1 MRKEVSSIGKEP
13 LFDQSARACLPP
25 MQEALSAGI
34 ESVNVCVCSFSGKG
48 DSLSQW
54 RAYGGPASGFAIGF
68 SGAYLRQISEGLGWL
83 VRVVYDEEQQRS
95 LVRTLL
101 EDVLEENRK
110 RRSNEQSE
118 YVPTFGNLLAYLNR
132 YAPILKHKSFEEESE
147 WRIITRPRMST
158 DDRFAY
164 RTGASMLIPYYRLSL
179 GEAESLGIQE
189 IVIGPTPHP
198 KQARASVYGVLI
210 KNGIRVS
217 GDVSPAGV
225 KLRRSEVPFR
235 NW

>member
-1 MRKEVSSIGKEP
+1 LTGPPCFVCRRCKRRSRPGLRASTYAYVRFRRRATTFPNGEP
-13 LFDQSARACLPP
+13 TA
-25 MQEALSAGI
+25 ALHRDLRL
-34 ESVNVCVCSFSGKG
+34 
-48 DSLSQW
+48 DSQGHI
-54 RAYGGPASGFAIGF
+54 YVK
-68 SGAYLRQISEGLGWL
+68 YLKGLGWL
-83 VRVVYDEEQQRS
+83 VRVEYNEEQQRS

-110 RRSNEQSE
+110 RRSNEQQE
-118 YVPTFGNLLAYLNR
+118 YVPTSGNLLAYLNR
-132 YAPILKHKSFEEESE
+132 YAPILKHKSFEEEFE

-164 RTGASMLIPYYRLSL
+164 RVGASMLIPYYRLSL
-179 GEAESLGIQE
+179 GDLESLGIQE

-198 KQARASVYGVLI
+198 KEARASVHGLLI
-210 KNGIRVS
+210 KNGIPVS
-217 GDVSPAGV
+217 GDVSPEGV